1 MKFRLVIE
9 VGGGLSSGEFE
20 LSSTGGDSS
29 GLSTYGGRPGKGDTP
44 FGGPKNFTT
53 PYATSRCM
61 AKLLSIKSILCRQR
75 VYEILNVLSP

>member
-1 MKFRLVIE
+1 MGVIRE
-9 VGGGLSSGEFE
+9 SWPSDGSGGALSSGEFE

-44 FGGPKNFTT
+44 FGGPKKFST

-61 AKLLSIKSILCRQR
+61 AKSL
-75 VYEILNVLSP
+75 